1 MCKIITFYS
10 FKGGVGRS
18 FLLANVAAYLASKG
32 RRVLCIDWDLEAPGL
47 GDYFFNL
54 LADSSAKA
62 PGLTGICH
70 ELASGGTA
78 SWRDAVR
85 KVQVGG
91 VTLDF
96 IPAGDERNLQARD
109 YTNGYSQSLQR
120 LDWDALYNERDFAGT
135 LNQWRAEWKKDY
147 DFVLIDSRTGLADTV
162 GICTIHLPDELVMV
176 FSANEQSINGGC
188 RVLQKAVAA
197 RVDFRYS
204 PGLPN
209 IIPILSRLD
218 QQAEDELSK
227 HWLAKVRNLTA
238 ELFHSWLPHTVSL
251 EEYYGTF
258 KVPHFARWSFGEE
271 LPVLLPEETGA
282 DSQTISYYLH
292 RIGDLLDG
300 NATDN
305 LVSLMGADE
314 PTAASAKLMLVYF
327 KETRE
332 YEDRVG
338 VLRDLLRKEGV
349 EVVTMASPHGTT
361 TRAEVLARMAEAH
374 AVLVLLSPSLFT
386 AGLGWDYDPN
396 EGFLLGVRG
405 MRELAKVKP
414 VGSCSILTQQRLVR
428 EGGFAAMK
436 IQLGETELYPYVTND
451 NRSVLEMSQHFDT
464 AGTAWFKAVAQWV
477 KEKAAAA
484 ART

>member
-18 FLLANVAAYLASKG
+18 FLLANVAAY
-32 RRVLCIDWDLEAPGL
+32 R
-47 GDYFFNL
+47 
-54 LADSSAKA
+54 
-62 PGLTGICH
+62 
-70 ELASGGTA
+70 
-78 SWRDAVR
+78 
-85 KVQVGG
+85 
-91 VTLDF
+91 
-96 IPAGDERNLQARD
+96 
-109 YTNGYSQSLQR
+109 QSLQR

-135 LNQWRAEWKKDY
+135 LNHWKIEWKKEY
-147 DFVLIDSRTGLADTV
+147 DFVLVDSRTGLADTV

-197 RVDFRYS
+197 RADLRYS

-209 IIPILSRLD
+209 IIPVLSRLD

-300 NATDN
+300 NATD
-305 LVSLMGADE
+305 LDYVRPGIH
-314 PTAASAKLMLVYF
+314 PP
-327 KETRE
+327 
-332 YEDRVG
+332 RVHQLCLG
-338 VLRDLLRKEGV
+338 I
-349 EVVTMASPHGTT
+349 A
-361 TRAEVLARMAEAH
+361 RAQ
-374 AVLVLLSPSLFT
+374 
-386 AGLGWDYDPN
+386 G
-396 EGFLLGVRG
+396 
-405 MRELAKVKP
+405 
-414 VGSCSILTQQRLVR
+414 
-428 EGGFAAMK
+428 
-436 IQLGETELYPYVTND
+436 
-451 NRSVLEMSQHFDT
+451 
-464 AGTAWFKAVAQWV
+464 AGTRLRGPVAGGW
-477 KEKAAAA
+477 
-484 ART
+484 RGSLD